1 MRTKQ
6 KGIKIQFRSIRT
18 QMVVIIATVMIVI
31 MGSLTAYAAVQSY
44 QSTLKSAKSELLAAA
59 QSVASTV
66 KAKLEVPLDAS
77 RTLSQLLEGIKTNEA
92 EDLSRSQVNAILRGV
107 LEQNPD
113 YLGTYTAWEQGAFDG
128 KDSQYA
134 YTKGHDATGRFIP
147 YWVRSG
153 NEIVMEPLV
162 DYEVEGIGDYY
173 LIPKKTKAEA
183 VLDPYIYNA
192 AGRDI
197 LLFSVV
203 TPVLVN
209 DRFLGITGVDMEVSA
224 IQQMADEVNLYDGAV
239 TAVIISNNG
248 TLAGVKGS
256 PELVGK
262 SLDDVTKDVEST
274 LSIVQGGQNI
284 INESGDN
291 LAAFAPIQIGDTTTP
306 WSVSLSVPLD
316 VVSAQAISSMWNMIN
331 LGIVM
336 IVLSQLIFWFVIGSI
351 VKPIKLLTSVAELLA
366 VGDASMN
373 GISKADQ
380 AKIVQREDE
389 IGAIGR
395 SFGKVMSYF
404 SEMANVAQKLADG
417 DLTVAVQPRSE
428 SDVLGHAFQ
437 EMINDLRRLIGDL
450 KTSTEGLRNASSQL
464 AEAADQS
471 GQVSAQIT
479 ATIQQIAQGISQ
491 QSDSTNKT
499 AASVEEMNRAIEGVA
514 KGAQEQA
521 DAISKASQVTESIS
535 QSIQNV
541 ASSAYKM
548 AEMAEEANASST
560 DGAQTVKE
568 TIEGMERIRERVA
581 ISSRAVNEMG
591 ERSKQIGAIV
601 ETIDEIARQTNLL
614 SLNASI
620 EAARAGEHGKGF
632 AVVADEVRKLAERS
646 STATKEINSLVKG
659 IQKTVAEAVEAMDA
673 SAVEVVEGVERAGSA
688 SDALVRIQRAAQNVN
703 QQARETSNSSSQ
715 MTDAANELVGVMD
728 TVSAIVEE
736 NTSSTEQMAAGSI
749 EVREAVE
756 NIASISE
763 ENSASVEEVSAGA
776 EEMSAQAEEVSASA
790 QTLLDMANQLN
801 NLAARFKLE

>member
-1 MRTKQ
+1 
-6 KGIKIQFRSIRT
+6 
-18 QMVVIIATVMIVI
+18 
-31 MGSLTAYAAVQSY
+31 
-44 QSTLKSAKSELLAAA
+44 
-59 QSVASTV
+59 
-66 KAKLEVPLDAS
+66 
-77 RTLSQLLEGIKTNEA
+77 
-92 EDLSRSQVNAILRGV
+92 
-107 LEQNPD
+107 
-113 YLGTYTAWEQGAFDG
+113 
-128 KDSQYA
+128 
-134 YTKGHDATGRFIP
+134 
-147 YWVRSG
+147 VRSG
-153 NEIVMEPLV
+153 DEIVMEPLV

-173 LIPKKTKAEA
+173 LIPKKTKTEV

-192 AGRDI
+192 AGRDV
-197 LLFSVV
+197 LLLSVV
-203 TPVLVN
+203 TPVVVN
-209 DRFLGITGVDMEVSA
+209 DRFLGITGVDMEVSS
-224 IQQMADEVNLYDGAV
+224 IQQMAEAVNLYDGAV

-248 TLAGVKGS
+248 TLAGIKGS

-262 SLDDVTKDVEST
+262 TIGDVSEDAEGTMA
-274 LSIVQGGQNI
+274 IVQGGQSI
-284 INESGDN
+284 ISQSGGN
-291 LAAFAPIQIGDTTTP
+291 LVAFSPIQIGETTTP
-306 WSVSLSVPLD
+306 WSVGLSVPLN
-316 VVSAQAISSMWNMIN
+316 VVSAQAIASMWRMII
-331 LGIVM
+331 LGLTM
-336 IVLSQLIFWFVIGSI
+336 MVLTQLVFWFVVSSI
-351 VKPIKLLTSVAELLA
+351 VKPIQLLTSGAELLA
-366 VGDASMN
+366 VGDASMT
-373 GISKADQ
+373 GISREQQ
-380 AKIVQREDE
+380 AAIVQREDE
-389 IGAIGR
+389 IGAIGK
-395 SFGKVMSYF
+395 SFGNVMSYF
-404 SEMANVAQKLADG
+404 SEMAGVAQKLADG
-417 DLTVAVQPRSE
+417 DLTVDVQPRSE
-428 SDVLGHAFQ
+428 SDVLGHAFK

-450 KTSTEGLRNASSQL
+450 KTNTEGLRNASSQL
-464 AEAADQS
+464 AEAAEQS

-491 QSDSTNKT
+491 QSESTNKT

-548 AEMAEEANASST
+548 TEMAEEASVSST
-560 DGAQTVKE
+560 DGARTVKE

-581 ISSRAVNEMG
+581 ISARAVNEMG

-601 ETIDEIARQTNLL
+601 ETIDEIAGQTNLL

-646 STATKEINSLVKG
+646 STATKEINALVKS

-673 SAVEVVEGVERAGSA
+673 SAVEVVEGVERAGNA
-688 SDALVRIQRAAQNVN
+688 SDALVRIQRAAENVN
-703 QQARETSNSSSQ
+703 QQAQETSNSSSQ
-715 MTDAANELVGVMD
+715 MTDAANDLVGVMD

-801 NLAARFKLE
+801 SLAARFKLD

>member
-1 MRTKQ
+1 MRSKQ
-6 KGIKIQFRSIRT
+6 KHIGIRFRSIRT
-18 QMVVIIATVMIVI
+18 QMVVIIATVMII
-31 MGSLTAYAAVQSY
+31 AMGSLTAYAAVQSY
-44 QSTLKSAKSELLAAA
+44 QLTLKSAKSELQAAA

-77 RTLSQLLEGIKTNEA
+77 RTLAQLMVGIKNNEA

-107 LEQNPD
+107 LEQNPT

-134 YTKGHDATGRFIP
+134 YTKGHDSTGRFVP

-153 NEIVMEPLV
+153 DEIVMEPLV

-192 AGRDI
+192 AGRDV
-197 LLFSVV
+197 LMFSVV

-209 DRFLGITGVDMEVSA
+209 DRFLGITGVDMEVSS
-224 IQQMADEVNLYDGAV
+224 IQQLADEVNFYNGAV

-248 TLAGVKGS
+248 TLAGIKGS
-256 PELVGK
+256 PEFVGK
-262 SLDDVTKDVEST
+262 TLADVSADAEST
-274 LSIVQGGQNI
+274 MAIIQGGQSI
-284 INESGDN
+284 ISESDGN

-306 WSVSLSVPLD
+306 WSVTLSVPVN
-316 VVSAQAISSMWNMIN
+316 VVSAEATSSMWNMIN

-336 IVLSQLIFWFVIGSI
+336 IVLSQIIFWFVIGSI
-351 VKPIKLLTSVAELLA
+351 VKPIKLLTNGAELLA
-366 VGDASMN
+366 IGDASMN
-373 GISKADQ
+373 GIAKEQQ
-380 AKIVQREDE
+380 AAIVHREDE

-404 SEMANVAQKLADG
+404 SEMAGVAQKLADG
-417 DLTVAVQPRSE
+417 DLTVAVQPRSDN
-428 SDVLGHAFQ
+428 DVLGHAFQ

-521 DAISKASQVTESIS
+521 EAISKASQVTESIS

-560 DGAQTVKE
+560 DGARTVKE

-601 ETIDEIARQTNLL
+601 ETIDEIAGQTNLL

-646 STATKEINSLVKG
+646 STATKEINSLVKS
-659 IQKTVAEAVEAMDA
+659 IQKTVTEAVEAMDA
-673 SAVEVVEGVERAGSA
+673 SAVEVIEGVERAGNA

-703 QQARETSNSSSQ
+703 QQAQETSNSSAQ

-736 NTSSTEQMAAGSI
+736 NTSSTEQMAAGSV

-776 EEMSAQAEEVSASA
+776 EEMSALAEEVSASA

-801 NLAARFKLE
+801 TLAARFKLD